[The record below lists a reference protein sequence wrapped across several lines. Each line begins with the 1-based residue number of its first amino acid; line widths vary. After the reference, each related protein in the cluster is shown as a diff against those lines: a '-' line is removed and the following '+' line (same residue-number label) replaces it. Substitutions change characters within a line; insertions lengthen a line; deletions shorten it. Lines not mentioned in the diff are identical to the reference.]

1 MTSESLKVQIGNLLA
16 RDGGSP
22 QDFELVPCGAGGNN
36 RVFLVVAG
44 TRKLV
49 AKWYFSHP
57 SDKRDRLSTEFGF
70 LTYANRMGIGC
81 VPTAI
86 SCDPAQHLALYEH
99 IEGAQVGADQVTQR
113 EVNEAVDFFLAL
125 NRHDARPHAASLPS
139 ASEACFTINEHL
151 TMVDGRIER
160 LLTIAPEH
168 AVDREA
174 CAFVVKLKARWALL
188 KSAILG
194 IAQTRG
200 LKVDMRLPDDQRCIS
215 PSDFGFHNALR
226 RPSGDICFLDFEY
239 AGWDDPA
246 KMAGDFFSHP
256 AISVDHRF
264 RDHFL
269 ANAMSFYS
277 RPQTL
282 VARAELLFPV
292 FQTKWCCIILNDFLP
307 DSARRRRFADP
318 VFDELE
324 RKCSQLAK
332 ATALFESIHN
342 R

>member
-1 MTSESLKVQIGNLLA
+1 MISEPLKAQIGDLLA
-16 RDGGSP
+16 RDSGVP
-22 QDFELVPCGAGGNN
+22 RDFELVPCGAGGNN
-36 RVFLVVAG
+36 RVFLIVAG

-49 AKWYFSHP
+49 AKWYFSHA
-57 SDKRDRLSTEFGF
+57 SDKRDRLGTEFGF
-70 LTYANRMGIGC
+70 LTYANRVGITC
-81 VPTAI
+81 VPTPI

-99 IEGAQVGADQVTQR
+99 IEGARISVDQVTLR
-113 EVNEAVDFFLAL
+113 EVDEAADFFLAL
-125 NRHDARPHAASLPS
+125 NRLDARPQAASLPI
-139 ASEACFTINEHL
+139 ASEACFTINDHL

-160 LLTIAPEH
+160 LLNIAPEN

-174 CAFVVKLKARWALL
+174 GAFVMKLRVRWELL
-188 KSAILG
+188 KSAIAGMAPKRG
-194 IAQTRG
+194 I
-200 LKVDMRLPDDQRCIS
+200 KVDMRLPDDQRCIS
-215 PSDFGFHNALR
+215 PSDFGFHNSLR

-269 ANAMSFYS
+269 ANAMSFYA

-282 VARAELLFPV
+282 IARAELLFPV
-292 FQTKWCCIILNDFLP
+292 FQTKWCCIILNDFLT

-318 VFDELE
+318 AFDELE
-324 RKCSQLAK
+324 RKRIQLAK
-332 ATALFESIHN
+332 AAALFESIHIE
-342 R
+342 